1 MPSGASAWAGAMN
14 QDISVTLDVEGVYVY
29 QCDPHAMMAMI
40 GVVQV
45 GEAVNMDEVRGA
57 ADQYKSNFMMNAD
70 RLTSYLAQL

>member
-1 MPSGASAWAGAMN
+1 MN

-45 GEAVNMDEVRGA
+45 GEAVNIDEVRGA

>member
-1 MPSGASAWAGAMN
+1 
-14 QDISVTLDVEGVYVY
+14 
-29 QCDPHAMMAMI
+29 MMAMI

-45 GEAVNMDEVRGA
+45 GEAVNLEEVRGA